1 MIRAKHLFQS
11 SVIVII
17 FFGLGKL
24 TGLYRIQQVGRA
36 FGTGLEFDA
45 FTAANQI
52 PEVFFIVIAGGSLA
66 AAFIPVYSAYLM
78 AGRKDGMALA
88 STILTLVMLVLGTVC
103 LVAAIFAPW
112 LTRVI
117 LVPEFAPASQALTAD
132 LMRIV
137 LIQTAI
143 FGLSGVLSS
152 ILNTHQH
159 FALPAL
165 APLMLDAGYLIGIW
179 FLVPSMGIYGLA
191 WGTVVGSVLH
201 VGVQLPALVR
211 HRIKLRPMLRV
222 RLDGV
227 REIVYLMGPRIVALG
242 AIQVADVFIIRLAS
256 RLPEGSM
263 SGYFYGYALM
273 QVPETLFGTAIALV
287 MFPTM
292 AEMFNAGDV
301 EGMKKTAVQALS
313 IIWTLTIPAAAALV
327 LLGEPALVFFLEG
340 GAFDATSTRLVYS
353 IMLAFSL
360 RIVAEATLE
369 IVARLFYAQHNTRI
383 PMFCYL
389 GWLVIH
395 VGLAYLWVDTY
406 GIVGVAFASTVA
418 FFFLSTALFLLNR
431 RAVGSL
437 YERMLAISAGRA
449 LLATAV
455 MSLVIWVIGQFI
467 SNLFLFLSVATLAG
481 GVVYVIA
488 NLLLGG
494 QEIPRLIRLIRARTA

>member
-1 MIRAKHLFQS
+1 MNRAKHLFQS
-11 SVIVII
+11 SIIVII

-24 TGLYRIQQVGRA
+24 TGLYRIQQVGQA
-36 FGTGLEFDA
+36 FGTRLEFDA

-78 AGRKDGMALA
+78 AGRKDGMQLA
-88 STILTLVMLVLGTVC
+88 NTILTLVMLVLGAVC
-103 LVAAIFAPW
+103 LVAAIFSPW

-117 LVPEFAPASQALTAD
+117 LVPDFSPASQALTSD

-165 APLMLDAGYLIGIW
+165 APLMLDAGYLLGIW

-191 WGTVVGSVLH
+191 WGTVIGSVLH
-201 VGVQLPALVR
+201 VGVQVPALVR
-211 HRIKLRPMLRV
+211 HRITIRPMLKV

-227 REIVYLMGPRIVALG
+227 REIIYLMGPRIVALG

-292 AEMFNAGDV
+292 AEMFNARDI
-301 EGMKKTAVQALS
+301 EGMKRTAVQALS

-327 LLGEPALVFFLEG
+327 LLGQPAISLFLER
-340 GAFDATSTRLVYS
+340 GAFDADSTQLVYS
-353 IMLAFSL
+353 ILLAFSL

-369 IVARLFYAQHNTRI
+369 IVARLFYAQHNTFI
-383 PMFCYL
+383 PMVCYL

-395 VGLAYLWVDTY
+395 VGLAYLWVDVY

-418 FFFLSTALFLLNR
+418 FFALSTALFLLNR
-431 RAVGSL
+431 RAIGSL
-437 YERMLAISAGRA
+437 YEGMLAISAGRA
-449 LLATAV
+449 LVATAV
-455 MSLVIWVIGQFI
+455 MSLVIWGVGQ
-467 SNLFLFLSVATLAG
+467 SVAGLFPFLAIAALLG
-481 GVVYVIA
+481 GGAYVLT

-494 QEIPRLIRLIRARTA
+494 QEIPRLIRLVRARAV